1 MKKLVAAIF
10 ASLAI
15 GTVAQ
20 AQEGTV
26 NVLCSPD
33 LAWCEALGPA
43 FTEATGYGLE
53 QIRMGSNESLARLR
67 AEAANPIYDVWF
79 GGTGD
84 PHLVAVREGITEMY
98 IPTVWDDIIPSLK
111 SVINEEYIP
120 LYAGALGFSINEGV
134 LEEAGVEIP
143 TSWADLTDPA
153 YKGLIAMPDPN
164 SSGTAYTI
172 IATLVQIFGEDE
184 AFELLE
190 GIHQNIAQYTSS
202 GSAPGQLAGR
212 GEVGIAVQFMHDGV
226 KFANQGFPLI
236 TLAPEEGTGYEIG
249 GISLVANGPNR
260 EAAIAFI
267 EWALTPEAQQ
277 LAAAQGDSF
286 QIQSNVNTPVHEL
299 APDLD
304 SINLIEYDFDTYGNP
319 DTRDHLVSRWT
330 NEIFPIPR

>member
-15 GTVAQ
+15 GGAVQ
-20 AQEGTV
+20 AQQGTV

-43 FTEATGYGLE
+43 FTAATGYGLE

-98 IPTVWDDIIPSLK
+98 IPTVWDDIIPNLK

-143 TSWADLTDPA
+143 TSWADLAD
-153 YKGLIAMPDPN
+153 
-164 SSGTAYTI
+164 
-172 IATLVQIFGEDE
+172 
-184 AFELLE
+184 
-190 GIHQNIAQYTSS
+190 
-202 GSAPGQLAGR
+202 
-212 GEVGIAVQFMHDGV
+212 
-226 KFANQGFPLI
+226 
-236 TLAPEEGTGYEIG
+236 
-249 GISLVANGPNR
+249 
-260 EAAIAFI
+260 
-267 EWALTPEAQQ
+267 
-277 LAAAQGDSF
+277 
-286 QIQSNVNTPVHEL
+286 
-299 APDLD
+299 
-304 SINLIEYDFDTYGNP
+304 
-319 DTRDHLVSRWT
+319 
-330 NEIFPIPR
+330 